1 MFLLTRH
8 QEDGDILCLGP
19 EVKVNRLP
27 GTRILTSKLKLAMR
41 HRQFQLKFGK
51 EEWNFIPETFCLS
64 EEREEVV
71 EAMVQSAWR
80 QEEVER
86 SDGVSPSPR
95 SVWIVKPTNLSRGR
109 GIFLAASSLEL
120 PGPWQGGQQFLAQRY
135 LTRPALIKGHKFD
148 MRVYILLT
156 GVNPLRVFI
165 YRDGVVRWGQNYEQ
179 CFASGRAT

>member
-1 MFLLTRH
+1 MVMFLLTRH

-71 EAMVQSAWR
+71 AAITRSAWR
-80 QEEVER
+80 EEHVER
-86 SDGVSPSPR
+86 RDSTSTDSR

-109 GIFLAASSLEL
+109 GIFLTSSILEL
-120 PGPWQGGQQFLAQRY
+120 PGCWQGGQQFLAQRY
-135 LTRPALIKGHKFD
+135 LARPALVKGHKFD
-148 MRVYILLT
+148 LRVYILIT
-156 GVNPLRVFI
+156 GTNPLRVFI
-165 YRDGVVRWGQNYEQ
+165 YKDGVVRSMMTLFPDTQ
-179 CFASGRAT
+179 